1 MADAAASSTPSA
13 AGDAAIATDGI
24 STDGI
29 STVPSIAHNHPPYDD
44 MILRAI
50 EALKGRKGSSWYA
63 ISKYISDNYSD
74 LPPTHATL
82 LTDHLRQLHSKGVIR
97 MLKLCYKLEDG
108 SRKLGRPPKSVS
120 SGEPRKR
127 GRPPKLLSD
136 VSATNKGK
144 PGRPPKGTGP
154 LANGPVY
161 IVSQAEQLSSGLLQG
176 FPGAVAIVLPKSLL
190 SEKAAKSPILI
201 LPKGIQSLVDAS
213 AGKKKRGRPKNV
225 DIKKKRGRPRKKAAS
240 AFSRQELGSY
250 GDGNGKPANLVAKGP
265 GRPWKIRD
273 LLVPGN
279 TREILEKSRETD
291 ILGSVQGAQD
301 TTGLE
306 VKKRSVG
313 RPRKTPL
320 VEGSNPPSDVLVK

>member
-1 MADAAASSTPSA
+1 MADAVASSTPSA
-13 AGDAAIATDGI
+13 AGDAAIA
-24 STDGI
+24 TDGI

-74 LPPTHATL
+74 LPPTHASL

-108 SRKLGRPPKSVS
+108 SRKRGRPPKSVP
-120 SGEPRKR
+120 SGEPKKR

-136 VSATNKGK
+136 VAATNKGK
-144 PGRPPKGTGP
+144 PGRPPKGTVP

-225 DIKKKRGRPRKKAAS
+225 DIKKKRGRPRKKAA
-240 AFSRQELGSY
+240 FSRQEPGSY

-279 TREILEKSRETD
+279 TREILEKSRETG

-320 VEGSNPPSDVLVK
+320 IEGPNPPSDVLVN